1 MGSRISATDFPD
13 IWEHWWRGQ
22 LTHYQDQLSFRTTAW
37 KWLSRETFPP
47 DFKTEGTQDSN
58 VLFSLLSACY
68 PCANYEYHAKCE
80 NYAKTVKDHLAWLN
94 SWHRSLSLLA
104 FQAFTLNSK
113 EPWLVR
119 RAILSECNEKRPRK
133 ISILL
138 RISGEETLTGWT
150 KEAQE
155 ICVCQRVPE
164 KRWRCCWKLWHPGW
178 QLTDQPSSLRRTE

>member
-13 IWEHWWRGQ
+13 IWEHRWRGQ

-119 RAILSECNEKRPRK
+119 LAILSECNEKRPRK

-138 RISGEETLTGWT
+138 RISGVGNAHGVDKRSARNMRVSKGPWKALTLLLKTLTPWL
-150 KEAQE
+150 A
-155 ICVCQRVPE
+155 IDWPA
-164 KRWRCCWKLWHPGW
+164 
-178 QLTDQPSSLRRTE
+178 